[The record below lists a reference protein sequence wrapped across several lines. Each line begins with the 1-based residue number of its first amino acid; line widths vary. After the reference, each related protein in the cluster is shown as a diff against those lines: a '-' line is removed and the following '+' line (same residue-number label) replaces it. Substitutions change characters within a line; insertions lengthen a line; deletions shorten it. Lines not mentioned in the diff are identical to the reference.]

1 VYEFGSTQD
10 TKYLKPLHQE
20 QQFTITAGLGKA
32 IDRIPVEVM

>member
-10 TKYLKPLHQE
+10 TKYKTAARATK
-20 QQFTITAGLGKA
+20 FTITAGLGKA